1 MEAKAIDG
9 WEMWGDGFRL
19 WECQSMLVSSFEVKK
34 EAGRAWMTLSCVK
47 GAYLSPVVKLGL
59 MR

>member
-34 EAGRAWMTLSCVK
+34 EAGTGKKEEGTRRDDSFL
-47 GAYLSPVVKLGL
+47 
-59 MR
+59 R

>member
-19 WECQSMLVSSFEVKK
+19 WECQSMLVSSLEVKK
-34 EAGRAWMTLSCVK
+34 EAGTGVDDSFLR
-47 GAYLSPVVKLGL
+47 
-59 MR
+59 